1 MNEEC
6 NETGAAASLVQIT
19 VTSSECDKM
28 PAGDTLVL
36 EGPALDYAR
45 SGPVCLTAIN
55 AIYPWI
61 MLARF
66 GVKSPALDYDEAG
79 DCYRPRCPCG
89 IVSYEIRRLEQAQ
102 S

>member
-6 NETGAAASLVQIT
+6 NGTGRASSLVQIT
-19 VTSSECDKM
+19 VTRSECDKM

-36 EGPALDYAR
+36 DGPSLDYAR

-66 GVKSPALDYDEAG
+66 NVKSPALDYDEAD
-79 DCYRPRCPCG
+79 DCYRPSCPCG

>member
-1 MNEEC
+1 MAEEC
-6 NETGAAASLVQIT
+6 REAGAPPSVVEVR

-28 PAGDTLVL
+28 PAGDTLVIV
-36 EGPALDYAR
+36 GPAIDYSR

-66 GVKSPALDYDEAG
+66 DVRTPALDWDETG
-79 DCYRPRCPCG
+79 GCYRPECPCG
-89 IVSYEIRRLEQAQ
+89 IVRYAIRRLQE
-102 S
+102 

>member
-1 MNEEC
+1 MTEEG
-6 NETGAAASLVQIT
+6 NETATAASTVVIT

-36 EGPALDYAR
+36 EGPSLDYAR

-61 MLARF
+61 MMARF
-66 GVKSPALDYDEAG
+66 GVKSPALDYDDVG
-79 DCYRPRCPCG
+79 DCYRPSCPCG
-89 IVSYEIRRLEQAQ
+89 IVRYEIRGVE
-102 S
+102 

>member
-1 MNEEC
+1 MSEHC
-6 NETGAAASLVQIT
+6 NQTRTAASLVQIA

-36 EGPALDYAR
+36 EGPSLDYSR

-66 GVKSPALDYDEAG
+66 GVRTADLDYDEAD
-79 DCYRPRCPCG
+79 DCYHATCPCG
-89 IVSYEIRRLEQAQ
+89 IVSFQIRRMK
-102 S
+102 